1 MNTIVYILIGVCTL
15 GMMFSPL
22 SRVVIGVIRM
32 KNPQSRFNDV
42 AYRKKI
48 QWRNLLIGIAI
59 SAIGLLGIFILS
71 KTAGG

>member
-1 MNTIVYILIGVCTL
+1 MNTIVYILIGVCAL

-22 SRVVIGVIRM
+22 TRVAISVIRM
-32 KNPQSRFNDV
+32 KDPHSRFNDQ

-48 QWRNLLIGIAI
+48 QWRNLLIGMAI
-59 SAIGLLGIFILS
+59 SAVGLLGIFILS